1 MEVALQSVYGYSAIG
16 AALAIG
22 LAGIGSGIGMGIAA
36 GNALEGIA
44 RQPDAEPLIVRNM
57 LLSLAFMEA
66 VAIYGLVV
74 ALILTVANP
83 FKSEVNK
90 APAGEQHSMLQN
102 SHKVAQVLTVPHPF
116 KG

>member
-1 MEVALQSVYGYSAIG
+1 MEVLGLSTIG
-16 AALAIG
+16 ASLAIG

-36 GNALEGIA
+36 SKALEGIA
-44 RQPDAEPLIVRNM
+44 RQPDAEPSIARNM

-83 FKSEVNK
+83 FKDIAAASK
-90 APAGEQHSMLQN
+90 QGAIDSGA
-102 SHKVAQVLTVPHPF
+102 KVAYSQAR
-116 KG
+116 

>member
-1 MEVALQSVYGYSAIG
+1 MEVALQGVYGWSAIG
-16 AALAIG
+16 AGLAIG

-36 GNALEGIA
+36 GHALEGIA

-83 FKSEVNK
+83 FKAEVNK
-90 APAGEQHSMLQN
+90 AGSQHSMLQ
-102 SHKVAQVLTVPHPF
+102 SSQRVAQVLTIPHPF
-116 KG
+116 QG

>member
-1 MEVALQSVYGYSAIG
+1 MDSVLGLSAVG
-16 AALAIG
+16 AGLAIG

-36 GNALEGIA
+36 GRALEGIA
-44 RQPDAEPLIVRNM
+44 RQPDAEPSIARNM

-83 FKSEVNK
+83 FK
-90 APAGEQHSMLQN
+90 G
-102 SHKVAQVLTVPHPF
+102 
-116 KG
+116 